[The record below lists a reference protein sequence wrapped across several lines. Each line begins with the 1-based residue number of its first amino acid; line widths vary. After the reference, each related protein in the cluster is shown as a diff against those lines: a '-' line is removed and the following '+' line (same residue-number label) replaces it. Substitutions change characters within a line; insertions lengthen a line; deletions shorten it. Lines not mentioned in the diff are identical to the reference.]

1 MIYDTGKTQK
11 HLPGD
16 RKFDFTNCPVGSRT
30 LETYNY
36 ETFPLDMHPEVFENF
51 PSVMKAG
58 EKAPDGELI
67 DAATGESVRLSELW
81 SQAPLMIE
89 FGAIT

>member
-1 MIYDTGKTQK
+1 
-11 HLPGD
+11 
-16 RKFDFTNCPVGSRT
+16 
-30 LETYNY
+30 
-36 ETFPLDMHPEVFENF
+36 MHPEVFENF

-67 DAATGESVRLSELW
+67 DAVTGETVRLSELW